1 MEPEIQPSAPAPPV
15 APVTPAPTTAVH
27 EAVAADNF
35 ADFRRAERAE
45 RAGKPIDVKPAAAVA
60 DPPGADLNDDGT
72 PKAPAAPE
80 RQLSRKQQDIN
91 DRAQRAVDS
100 ATAQLQRENAELR
113 QQLTNAAPRREP
125 NAPPATAAADAADP
139 EPDPA
144 DLTKYPDGSFDTK
157 FIRDLGKWSARA
169 EHRALQAT
177 EQQQR
182 QATSQREQDA
192 QRARDHV
199 TRVDQ
204 FAAKV
209 DAAVAADP
217 KALDDLDPSMRD
229 LVPTIDLKPNERA
242 TPLNGIADALL
253 LAKSPVALMRHLSK
267 DNRAEL
273 TRLQQITKPAELFL
287 ELGRLDERLSA
298 KATPAAPHPNTVTD
312 APEPPVVLGRR
323 PSEPGDP
330 IRAAVAADDFGAF
343 RKEQKRA
350 RAAQGAA

>member
-1 MEPEIQPSAPAPPV
+1 MEVPEVQPPAPAPPV
-15 APVTPAPTTAVH
+15 VPVTPAPTTAVH
-27 EAVAADNF
+27 QAVADD
-35 ADFRRAERAE
+35 DFSRFRTAERAE
-45 RAGKPIDVKPAAAVA
+45 RAGKPLEAKPAAPVA
-60 DPPGADLNDDGT
+60 DPPAAELNDDGT

-91 DRAQRAVDS
+91 DRAQRAVEN

-113 QQLTNAAPRREP
+113 QQLAAPRREP
-125 NAPPATAAADAADP
+125 NAPAAVAAADATDP

-209 DAAVAADP
+209 DAAVEADP
-217 KALDDLDPSMRD
+217 KALDGIDPSMRD

-253 LAKSPVALMRHLSK
+253 LAKAPVALMRHLSK

-298 KATPAAPHPNTVTD
+298 KPPAAAPHPNTVTD

-330 IRAAVAADDFGAF
+330 IRAAVAANDFGAF
-343 RKEQKRA
+343 RKEQKRE
-350 RAAQGAA
+350 RAAKGAA